1 MKALVLIFSL
11 CISVSTLFAT
21 EPLKILF
28 IGNSFT
34 HMNAMPKQFDKLAK
48 SLDQKVLVEMEAK
61 SNHTLKMHCARPEL
75 FKTINSKKWD
85 YVIIQP
91 FSRELI
97 FDKDSINEATIP
109 YFQQIMD
116 SIRANNACTNI
127 LLYETWGYK
136 NGYAERN
143 DTDSFDEMAMKIEN
157 GARYIADTFD
167 LAIVPVGMVWREIV
181 NKHPEINLFDADEHH
196 PSPIGS
202 YLVASTFYAAI
213 YKRSFE
219 GAPLTAYP
227 AEQMKTIH
235 EVTYK
240 YVLSH
245 IDNCDLR
252 KNTFFITK
260 TESNPTTKK
269 YKVSC
274 KSYFKE
280 ADSLVWDFGDKTSS
294 KYKFTSHSY
303 KQSGTYTIKLTVN
316 DECGVRVYEQD
327 VYFPAPPVK
336 KKPTPKKKP

>member
-1 MKALVLIFSL
+1 MKTVLVVLSLLIATSN
-11 CISVSTLFAT
+11 LFAT

-34 HMNAMPKQFDKLAK
+34 HMNTMPKQFEKLAK
-48 SLDQKVLVEMEAK
+48 ALDQKVIVEMEAK

-75 FKTINSKKWD
+75 YKTINAKKWD

-97 FDKDSINEATIP
+97 FNKDSINQATVP
-109 YFQQIMD
+109 YLKQLMD
-116 SIRANNACTNI
+116 SIRTNYACTNI
-127 LLYETWGYK
+127 VLYETWGYK
-136 NGYAERN
+136 NGFDERT
-143 DTDSFDEMAMKIEN
+143 DTDSFDEMAIKIEN

-167 LAIVPVGMVWREIV
+167 LPIVPVGMVWREIV
-181 NKHPEINLFDADEHH
+181 NKHPEINLFDPDDHH

-252 KNTFFITK
+252 KNTFFIAK

-269 YKVSC
+269 FKVSC
-274 KSYFKE
+274 KSYFKD
-280 ADSLVWDFGDKTSS
+280 ADSVKWDFGDKTSS
-294 KYKFTSHSY
+294 KYKFTNHSY
-303 KQSGTYTIKLTVN
+303 KQPGTYTIKLTVN

-336 KKPTPKKKP
+336 KKPTPKKKS